1 MRKRMKKKFAA
12 ICISLAITLTGCN
25 LTEYLTKGHSNVR
38 PSVKRWEM
46 TGNPVK
52 SRVVANFIEK
62 K

>member
-1 MRKRMKKKFAA
+1 MNTVKEKSK
-12 ICISLAITLTGCN
+12 CN

>member
-1 MRKRMKKKFAA
+1 MEFWIFML
-12 ICISLAITLTGCN
+12 IMDLCN

>member
-1 MRKRMKKKFAA
+1 MIFKGASESDGQNNEQG
-12 ICISLAITLTGCN
+12 SLYFCN

-52 SRVVANFIEK
+52 SRVVANLIEK

>member
-1 MRKRMKKKFAA
+1 MYEKGREKWENLRNRWIKSMSA
-12 ICISLAITLTGCN
+12 CN

>member
-1 MRKRMKKKFAA
+1 MQTDPEYEKKILDA
-12 ICISLAITLTGCN
+12 LAKNKAVCN